1 MKRLISIACIFVIAS
16 GISYSQ
22 NNLSI
27 GVWGGLAVPT
37 GHFGDIHD
45 SGIGLGGNVEY
56 RLNPTWSITGSA
68 GFNRWSLSEVLVDEL
83 GLDHEEIYETSLT
96 TVPLLAGV
104 RYYLSTGGISPYAAG
119 EIGIHIV
126 SWDES
131 FLDETISGSGSDIG
145 VGVGGGAVIHL
156 NPTVQIDAS
165 VKYNTINTEGES
177 IDYLSA
183 FIGVRFVL

>member
-1 MKRLISIACIFVIAS
+1 MKRLISIVCIFIIAS
-16 GISYSQ
+16 GISYTQ
-22 NNLSI
+22 NNISVS
-27 GVWGGLAVPT
+27 VWGGLTIPT

-45 SGIGLGGNVEY
+45 SGIGLGGDIEY
-56 RLNPTWSITGSA
+56 RVNPTWGVTASA
-68 GFNRWSLSEVLVDEL
+68 GFSRWSLSEVLVDEF
-83 GLDHEEIYETSLT
+83 GLDHEETYETSLT

-104 RYYLSTGGISPYAAG
+104 RYYLLTGGISPYAAA
-119 EIGIHIV
+119 EFGIHIV

-145 VGVGGGAVIHL
+145 FGVGGGTLIYL
-156 NPTVQIDAS
+156 NPNFQIDAS

-177 IDYLSA
+177 IDYIST